1 MDLATQRL
9 MQAAAGAG
17 GEGEYIDDLFSTSL
31 RTGNG
36 GNKTIEN
43 SLDLSTEGGIV
54 WVKERNSG
62 NSHTLFAT
70 DMPDVSGKRPY
81 LATNQDNLQRT
92 KSNIDIAFYSNG
104 YQIQGDDGQINQAS
118 GNTYVDWSMRKAPGF
133 FDVVT
138 YTGNGSARTIAHS
151 LGSVPGSIWVK
162 CLSESQSW
170 SVYHRESNSSPED
183 YELRLDD
190 TNAAFNYNS
199 PWNSTLPTSTHFSV
213 GTHGSVNGNGKS
225 YIALIFAHDE
235 QSFGKDANSSVI
247 KCGGY
252 SISSQNQSDINLGW
266 EPSFLLVKK
275 ASGTSNWWLLDAMRG
290 MGPDH
295 FNWLYANTSDDEEA
309 KTYEGIYPTSTGF
322 NHEPANNGQWSDGD
336 YIYIAVRRT
345 DGYVGKPPELGTDVF
360 ALDGSG
366 AGTPG
371 PSFVSNFPV
380 DFGLTRK
387 TGASQDWY
395 TGARVLGSKYLK
407 TNANG
412 DANTDAEMAW
422 DFNNGFVSGNF
433 FGNSANQGWMWKRH
447 AGFDVVAYTGTGSNR
462 TIAHSMGVAPTMMWV
477 KRRNSARY
485 WGVYHS
491 GLGDNRFLLRLN
503 ENSDYTNDQAAW
515 NNTAPTST
523 VFSVGTSTT
532 TNASG
537 SDYIAILFAS
547 ITGIS
552 AVGSYSGSGSTGN
565 AQNIGFQ
572 PRFLFIKR
580 TNSTGDWMQFNSVG
594 GFGNY
599 MQLNTTQQQ
608 NSQTYVNVSST
619 GFSLVSDYGDTNE
632 SGSSYIYYAHA

>member
-9 MQAAAGAG
+9 MQVAAGAG
-17 GEGEYIDDLFSTSL
+17 GDKVFVDDVFSTHL
-31 RTGNG
+31 WRGTGSARSINTG
-36 GNKTIEN
+36 I
-43 SLDLSTEGGIV
+43 DMTEGGLTWIRR
-54 WVKERNSG
+54 RNQ
-62 NSHTLFAT
+62 AT
-70 DMPDVSGKRPY
+70 DHYLFDTVSGATKY
-81 LATNQDNLQRT
+81 LASNDSMAQQTDNATLTAFNNNGFSLGTNGGV
-92 KSNIDIAFYSNG
+92 NG
-104 YQIQGDDGQINQAS
+104 N
-118 GNTYVDWSMRKAPGF
+118 GNDFVGWTFRKAPGF
-133 FDVVT
+133 FDIVT
-138 YTGNGSARTIAHS
+138 WTGDNDTNRAISHS
-151 LGSVPGSIWVK
+151 LGSSPGMIIVKNTSNTFDWAVWHRSIWNTSTYK
-162 CLSESQSW
+162 SLQL
-170 SVYHRESNSSPED
+170 N
-183 YELRLDD
+183 
-190 TNAAFNYNS
+190 TTGGQNG
-199 PWNSTLPTSTHFSV
+199 WNSFWGVSAPTSSHFYVRS
-213 GTHGSVNGNGKS
+213 NGANVSGQT
-225 YIALIFAHDE
+225 YVAYVFAHDD
-235 QSFGKDANSSVI
+235 QQYGNAGNTSVI
-247 KCGGY
+247 KCGSYTGNGN
-252 SISSQNQSDINLGW
+252 SSTPPEINLGW
-266 EPSFLLVKK
+266 EPQWVMVKRSNG
-275 ASGTSNWWLLDAMRG
+275 SGDWVMVDSMRG
-290 MGPDH
+290 MFSGLSQTPH
-295 FNWLYANTSDDEEA
+295 LRANSTNAEQDTSYYRIDISS
-309 KTYEGIYPTSTGF
+309 GTGF
-322 NHEPANNGQWSDGD
+322 APFTTDNGLNGNGD
-336 YIYIAVRRT
+336 NYVYMAIRRS

-407 TNANG
+407 TNSDG

-422 DFNNGFVSGNF
+422 DFSNGFVSGNF

-608 NSQTYVNVSST
+608 YSQTYVNVSST